1 MPFSSVATAKAGR
14 ATAISEDRN
23 AAAVGILMPMASS
36 FFDFPTPRVLW
47 RWLKQWRQN
56 QLVATTDRISVL
68 EHVDDAGHLGPRY
81 AFMTMMSC
89 GIAMLG
95 LLQNSAAVII
105 GAMLI
110 SPLMGP
116 IIELG
121 MGLATFD
128 LRSIRSAMK
137 SLTVGVL
144 LSLLVAAGIVY
155 FSPLQDATSEILAR
169 TEPTFFD
176 LLIAIF
182 SGLAGAYATVTRK
195 GEMIVGVAIATA
207 LMPPLAV
214 VGYGIAVMNWSIA
227 GGAAFL
233 FMTNLLAIAL
243 SVTIV
248 ARWYGFGG
256 TDSPKQTAW
265 QAGLIIGSFV
275 LLSIPLGLA
284 LGRIALKSQ
293 VELSVRAATDT
304 AAANASGRVSG
315 LRVDITKNGVNVDA
329 VMMMPRHIN
338 GLEASLEKS
347 LATQLGRP
355 VNVQVREVL
364 TADDASFA
372 QQQGTLAELRRSVD
386 ALQTAET
393 GRTSAQQA
401 RQVEQVRLQT
411 ALLGYLGR
419 LAPSADG
426 RQWTLQIAPESR
438 MSLQRAQRIE
448 REINAGFSEDGVNI
462 TVSPSLQALPG
473 VVFADDS
480 AELDAA
486 SVRILA
492 TVGWALQRWQGNAV
506 RVIGVGG
513 TEALAQSRA
522 DAVAVALRANGL
534 QASVALD
541 DPASVRARVRE
552 DGPQAARTVRLEIG
566 EAP

>member
-1 MPFSSVATAKAGR
+1 
-14 ATAISEDRN
+14 
-23 AAAVGILMPMASS
+23 MASTFS
-36 FFDFPTPRVLW
+36 DLPNPRVLW
-47 RWLKQWRQN
+47 RWFTQWRQN

-81 AFMTMMSC
+81 AFMTVMSA

-128 LRSIRSAMK
+128 LRTIRDALK
-137 SLTVGVL
+137 SLWIGVL

-155 FSPLQDATSEILAR
+155 FSPLQDATPEILAR

-265 QAGLIIGSFV
+265 QAGLIVGSFV

-293 VELSVRAATDT
+293 VELSVRAATDD
-304 AAANASGRVSG
+304 AAARASGRVSG
-315 LRVDITKNGVNVDA
+315 LRVDVTKNGVSVDA
-329 VMMMPRHIN
+329 VLILPHHVN
-338 GLEASLEKS
+338 GLEKS
-347 LATQLGRP
+347 LQERLTNQLGRP
-355 VNVQVREVL
+355 VRVQLREVL

-372 QQQGTLAELRRSVD
+372 LQQGTLAELRRSVD
-386 ALQTAET
+386 ALQSAES
-393 GRTSAQQA
+393 GRSSAQEAKDA
-401 RQVEQVRLQT
+401 RQVRLQ
-411 ALLGYLGR
+411 AELLGYLGR
-419 LAPSADG
+419 LTPSADG
-426 RQWTLQIAPESR
+426 LHWTLQITPESR
-438 MSLQRAQRIE
+438 TPLQRAHRIE
-448 REINAGFSEDGVNI
+448 REINAALADAGTSI
-462 TVSPSLQALPG
+462 TVLPPLQSLPG
-473 VVFADDS
+473 IVFADDS
-480 AELDAA
+480 AELDTNSARA
-486 SVRILA
+486 LETI
-492 TVGWALQRWQGNAV
+492 GWAVKRWHGGGV

-513 TEALAQSRA
+513 TEALARQRA
-522 DAVAVALRANGL
+522 DVVAATLRASGV
-534 QASVALD
+534 QASVSLD
-541 DPASVRARVRE
+541 DTASMRARVRE
-552 DGPQAARTVRLEIG
+552 DGPQAARTVRMEIG
-566 EAP
+566 DAP

>member
-1 MPFSSVATAKAGR
+1 MPCSSVAVAKAGQR
-14 ATAISEDRN
+14 TAISEVRKD
-23 AAAVGILMPMASS
+23 AAVGILTPMAST
-36 FFDFPTPRVLW
+36 FLDLPTPRVLW
-47 RWLKQWRQN
+47 RWFKQWRQN

-68 EHVDDAGHLGPRY
+68 EHVDEAGHLGPRY
-81 AFMTMMSC
+81 AFMTMMSA

-128 LRSIRSAMK
+128 LRTIRDALK
-137 SLTVGVL
+137 SLTIGVF
-144 LSLLVAAGIVY
+144 LSLLVAVVIVF
-155 FSPLQDATSEILAR
+155 FSPLQDATPEILAR

-243 SVTIV
+243 SVTII

-293 VELSVRAATDT
+293 VELSVRGATDA

-315 LRVDITKNGVNVDA
+315 LRVDITKDGVNVDA
-329 VMMMPRHIN
+329 VMMMPRHVN
-338 GLEASLEKS
+338 GLEATLEKS
-347 LATQLGRP
+347 LSIQLQRP

-364 TADDASFA
+364 TADDATFA
-372 QQQGTLAELRRSVD
+372 QQQGTLAELRRSID
-386 ALQTAET
+386 ALQTAES
-393 GRTSAQQA
+393 GRSSVQLT
-401 RQVEQVRLQT
+401 RQTEQMRLQT
-411 ALLGYLGR
+411 QLLGYLGR
-419 LAPSADG
+419 LTPSADG
-426 RQWTLQIAPESR
+426 RRWTLQIEPGSR
-438 MSLQRAQRIE
+438 TTLQRAQRIE
-448 REINAGFSEDGVNI
+448 REINARFADDGLSM
-462 TVSPSLQALPG
+462 TVLPTLQSLPG
-473 VVFADDS
+473 IVFADDS
-480 AELDAA
+480 AELDAD
-486 SVRILA
+486 STRTLA
-492 TVGWALQRWQGNAV
+492 TVAWALQRWQGDAV

-513 TEALAQSRA
+513 TEQLAQSRA
-522 DAVAVALRANGL
+522 DAVATLLRASGL
-534 QASVALD
+534 QARTSLD
-541 DPASVRARVRE
+541 DTASVRARVRDE
-552 DGPQAARTVRLEIG
+552 GPQAARTVRLEIG
-566 EAP
+566 EAL

>member
-1 MPFSSVATAKAGR
+1 MAVTSFDLPNPR
-14 ATAISEDRN
+14 A
-23 AAAVGILMPMASS
+23 
-36 FFDFPTPRVLW
+36 LW
-47 RWLKQWRQN
+47 RWLRQWRQN
-56 QLVATTDRISVL
+56 QLVDNTDRISVL
-68 EHVDDAGHLGPRY
+68 EHVDEAGHLGPRY

-121 MGLATFD
+121 LGLATFD
-128 LRSIRSAMK
+128 LRSIRDALK
-137 SLTVGVL
+137 TLFVGVL
-144 LSLLVAAGIVY
+144 LSLLVAAVIVH
-155 FSPLQDATSEILAR
+155 FSPLQDATPEILAR

-214 VGYGIAVMNWSIA
+214 AGYGIAVLNWNIA

-233 FMTNLLAIAL
+233 FMTNLLAIGL

-284 LGRIALKSQ
+284 LKRIALKSQ
-293 VELSVRAATDT
+293 VELGVRVATD
-304 AAANASGRVSG
+304 AAAQRASGRVSA
-315 LRVDITKNGVNVDA
+315 LRVDMTSNGVNVDT
-329 VMMMPRHIN
+329 VMMVPHHIN
-338 GLEASLEKS
+338 GLEASLQEA
-347 LATQLGRP
+347 LTTQLGRP

-372 QQQGTLAELRRSVD
+372 LQQGTLAELRRSVA
-386 ALQTAET
+386 ALQTAES
-393 GRTSAQQA
+393 GRTATQQA
-401 RQVEQVRLQT
+401 NDAQLVRLQ
-411 ALLGYLGR
+411 AELLGYLGR
-419 LAPSADG
+419 LTPSADG
-426 RQWTLQIAPESR
+426 RHWTLQVTPGSR
-438 MSLQRAQRIE
+438 MPLQLAQRIE
-448 REINAGFSEDGVNI
+448 REVNTGLASDGGGI
-462 TVSPSLQALPG
+462 TVLPPLQPLPG
-473 VVFADDS
+473 IMFADDS
-480 AELDAA
+480 AELDTDSA
-486 SVRILA
+486 STLA
-492 TVGWALQRWQGNAV
+492 TLGWAVQRWHGDAV
-506 RVIGVGG
+506 HVIGVGG
-513 TEALAQSRA
+513 TEALAQKRA
-522 DAVAVALRANGL
+522 DAVAGALRASGL
-534 QASVALD
+534 QASVSLD
-541 DPASVRARVRE
+541 DAAVVRARVRE
-552 DGPQAARTVRLEIG
+552 DGPLAARTVRLEIG
-566 EAP
+566 EAR

>member
-1 MPFSSVATAKAGR
+1 
-14 ATAISEDRN
+14 
-23 AAAVGILMPMASS
+23 MAST
-36 FFDFPTPRVLW
+36 FLDLPTPRAMW
-47 RWLKQWRQN
+47 RWMRQWRQN
-56 QLVATTDRISVL
+56 QLVENTDRLSVL

-81 AFMTMMSC
+81 AFMTVMSC

-128 LRSIRSAMK
+128 LRSIRDALK
-137 SLTVGVL
+137 TLLVGVL
-144 LSLLVAAGIVY
+144 LSLLVAAGIVH
-155 FSPLQDATSEILAR
+155 FSPLQDATPEILAR

-214 VGYGIAVMNWSIA
+214 AGYGIAVLNWNIA

-233 FMTNLLAIAL
+233 FMTNLLAIGL

-265 QAGLIIGSFV
+265 QAGLIIGSFL

-284 LGRIALKSQ
+284 LKRIALKSQ
-293 VELSVRAATDT
+293 VELGVRMATEAAAQRAA
-304 AAANASGRVSG
+304 GRVSA
-315 LRVDITKNGVNVDA
+315 LRVDLTDNGVTVDA
-329 VMMMPRHIN
+329 VMMLPHHVN
-338 GLEASLEKS
+338 GLQAALQDS
-347 LATQLGRP
+347 LARQLGRP

-372 QQQGTLAELRRSVD
+372 LQQGTLAELRRSVA
-386 ALQTAET
+386 ALQTAES
-393 GRTSAQQA
+393 GRTAAQQA
-401 RQVEQVRLQT
+401 KDAQQLRLQSK
-411 ALLGYLGR
+411 LVGYLGR
-419 LAPSADG
+419 LTPGSDG
-426 RQWTLQIAPESR
+426 RNWILQIASDSGMP
-438 MSLQRAQRIE
+438 LPRAHRIE
-448 REINAGFSEDGVNI
+448 REVNAALANDGVGI
-462 TVSPSLQALPG
+462 TVLPPLQSLPG
-473 VVFADDS
+473 IKFADGS
-480 AELDAA
+480 SELDAA
-486 SVRILA
+486 SAATLT
-492 TVGWALQRWQGNAV
+492 TVGWAVRRWRGNAV
-506 RVIGVGG
+506 HVIGVGG
-513 TEALAQSRA
+513 TEALAQKRA
-522 DAVAVALRANGL
+522 DAVATALRASGL
-534 QASVALD
+534 RVSISLADS
-541 DPASVRARVRE
+541 ASVRASVRS
-552 DGPQAARTVRLEIG
+552 DGPLAARTVRLEIG
-566 EAP
+566 KAP

>member
-1 MPFSSVATAKAGR
+1 MTS
-14 ATAISEDRN
+14 
-23 AAAVGILMPMASS
+23 IL
-36 FFDFPTPRVLW
+36 DDLPTPRALW
-47 RWLKQWRQN
+47 RWFRQWRQN
-56 QLVATTDRISVL
+56 QLVDKTDRISVL

-81 AFMTMMSC
+81 AFMTMMSA

-128 LRSIRSAMK
+128 LRTIRDALK
-137 SLTVGVL
+137 SLTIGVF

-243 SVTIV
+243 SVTII

-256 TDSPKQTAW
+256 TDSPKQTVW

-315 LRVDITKNGVNVDA
+315 LRVDVTKNGVNVDA
-329 VMMMPRHIN
+329 VMMMPRHVN

-393 GRTSAQQA
+393 GRTSAQQVKQA
-401 RQVEQVRLQT
+401 EQVRLQT
-411 ALLGYLGR
+411 QLLGYLGR
-419 LAPSADG
+419 LTPGAGG
-426 RQWTLQIAPESR
+426 RQWTLQIEPASR
-438 MSLQRAQRIE
+438 TPLQRAQRME
-448 REINAGFSEDGVNI
+448 REINAGFSKDGINI
-462 TVSPSLQALPG
+462 TVLPALQSLPG
-473 VVFADDS
+473 IVFADDS
-480 AELDAA
+480 AELDADGA
-486 SVRILA
+486 RTLG
-492 TVGWALQRWQGNAV
+492 TVGWALQRWQGTAV
-506 RVIGVGG
+506 RIIGVGG
-513 TEALAQSRA
+513 TEALAQKRA
-522 DAVAVALRANGL
+522 DAVAAALRASGL
-534 QASVALD
+534 QANVRLD
-541 DPASVRARVRE
+541 NAASVRARVLDE
-552 DGPQAARTVRLEIG
+552 GPQAARTVRLEIG
-566 EAP
+566 GEP

>member
-1 MPFSSVATAKAGR
+1 
-14 ATAISEDRN
+14 
-23 AAAVGILMPMASS
+23 MASS

-47 RWLKQWRQN
+47 RWFTQWRQN

-128 LRSIRSAMK
+128 LRSIRDALK
-137 SLTVGVL
+137 SLSVGVL

-155 FSPLQDATSEILAR
+155 FSPLQDATPEILAR

-293 VELSVRAATDT
+293 VELSVRAATDD
-304 AAANASGRVSG
+304 AAAHASGRVSG

-329 VMMMPRHIN
+329 VMMMPRHVN

-347 LATQLGRP
+347 LAAQLGRP

-386 ALQTAET
+386 ALQTAES
-393 GRTSAQQA
+393 GRTSVQQA
-401 RQVEQVRLQT
+401 KQAEQVRLQT
-411 ALLGYLGR
+411 ALLGYLGH
-419 LAPSADG
+419 LTPSADG
-426 RQWTLQIAPESR
+426 RQWTFQISPGSR
-438 MSLQRAQRIE
+438 TSLQRAHRIE
-448 REINAGFSEDGVNI
+448 REINASLAKDGASI
-462 TVSPSLQALPG
+462 TVMPPLQSLPG
-473 VVFADDS
+473 IVFADDS
-480 AELDAA
+480 AELDAESA
-486 SVRILA
+486 RTLA
-492 TVGWALQRWQGNAV
+492 TLGWAVQRWHGNGV

-513 TEALAQSRA
+513 TEALAQKRA
-522 DAVAVALRANGL
+522 DAVAVALRASGL
-534 QASVALD
+534 QASVSLD
-541 DPASVRARVRE
+541 DTASVRARMRE
-552 DGPQAARTVRLEIG
+552 EGPQAARTVRLEIG
-566 EAP
+566 DSP

>member
-1 MPFSSVATAKAGR
+1 MPCSSVAAAKAGR
-14 ATAISEDRN
+14 RTAISEDRN
-23 AAAVGILMPMASS
+23 ATAVGILTPMAST
-36 FFDFPTPRVLW
+36 FFDFPTPRALW
-47 RWLKQWRQN
+47 RWFKQWRQN

-137 SLTVGVL
+137 SLSVGVA

-155 FSPLQDATSEILAR
+155 FSPLQDATPEILAR

-248 ARWYGFGG
+248 SRWYGFGG

-329 VMMMPRHIN
+329 VMMMPRHVN
-338 GLEASLEKS
+338 GLETSLETS
-347 LATQLGRP
+347 LTSQLGRP
-355 VNVQVREVL
+355 VNVQIREVL
-364 TADDASFA
+364 TADDATFA

-386 ALQTAET
+386 ALQTAES

-401 RQVEQVRLQT
+401 KQVERVRLQT

-419 LAPSADG
+419 LESSADG
-426 RQWTLQIAPESR
+426 RHWSLLLAPESGT
-438 MSLQRAQRIE
+438 SLQRAQRIE
-448 REINAGFSEDGVNI
+448 REVNAGLVKHGGSI
-462 TVSPSLQALPG
+462 TVTPVLQSLPG
-473 VVFADDS
+473 IVFADDS
-480 AELDAA
+480 AELDAGSA
-486 SVRILA
+486 RALA
-492 TVGWALQRWQGNAV
+492 TIGWAVQRWHGNAV

-513 TEALAQSRA
+513 TEALAKTRA
-522 DAVAVALRANGL
+522 DAVAVALRASGL
-534 QASVALD
+534 QASVTLD
-541 DPASVRARVRE
+541 DTAAVRARVRE
-552 DGPQAARTVRLEIG
+552 EGPQAARTVRLEIG
-566 EAP
+566 GPL

>member
-1 MPFSSVATAKAGR
+1 
-14 ATAISEDRN
+14 
-23 AAAVGILMPMASS
+23 MASS

-47 RWLKQWRQN
+47 RWFNQWRQQ

-81 AFMTMMSC
+81 AFMTIMSC

-128 LRSIRSAMK
+128 LRSIRNAMRSLSA
-137 SLTVGVL
+137 GVL
-144 LSLLVAAGIVY
+144 LSLLVAAGIVF
-155 FSPLQDATSEILAR
+155 FSPLQDATPEILAR

-176 LLIAIF
+176 LLVAIF

-195 GEMIVGVAIATA
+195 GETIVGVAIATA

-214 VGYGIAVMNWSIA
+214 AGYGIAVMNWSIA

-233 FMTNLLAIAL
+233 FMTNLLAIGL

-265 QAGLIIGSFV
+265 QAGLIVGSFV

-293 VELSVRAATDT
+293 VELSVRAATDQ
-304 AAANASGRVSG
+304 AAAHASGRVSG

-329 VMMMPRHIN
+329 VMILPRHVN
-338 GLEASLEKS
+338 GLEASLETS
-347 LATQLGRP
+347 LATQLGRE

-372 QQQGTLAELRRSVD
+372 LQQGTLAELRRSVA
-386 ALQTAET
+386 ALQSAES

-401 RQVEQVRLQT
+401 RDDQQMRLKAQ
-411 ALLGYLGR
+411 LLGYLGR
-419 LAPSADG
+419 LEASADG
-426 RQWTLQIAPESR
+426 RRWSLQVAPESR
-438 MSLQRAQRIE
+438 MPLQRAHRIE
-448 REINAGFSEDGVNI
+448 REINAGLVDDGTSI
-462 TVSPSLQALPG
+462 TVVPVLQALPG
-473 VVFADDS
+473 IVFADDS
-480 AELDAA
+480 AELDADSA
-486 SVRILA
+486 RTLA
-492 TVGWALQRWQGNAV
+492 TIGWAVQRWQGNAV
-506 RVIGVGG
+506 RVFGVGG
-513 TEALAQSRA
+513 TEALAQARA
-522 DAVAVALRANGL
+522 DAVATALRASGL
-534 QASVALD
+534 QASVSLD
-541 DPASVRARVRE
+541 DAAAVRARVRE

-566 EAP
+566 DPP

>member
-1 MPFSSVATAKAGR
+1 
-14 ATAISEDRN
+14 
-23 AAAVGILMPMASS
+23 MASS

-243 SVTIV
+243 SVTVV

-293 VELSVRAATDT
+293 VELSVRAATD
-304 AAANASGRVSG
+304 AAAARASGRVSG
-315 LRVDITKNGVNVDA
+315 LRVDVAKTGVNVDA
-329 VMMMPRHIN
+329 VMILPHHVN
-338 GLEASLEKS
+338 GLESSLEASLS
-347 LATQLGRP
+347 SQLERP

-372 QQQGTLAELRRSVD
+372 LQQGTLAELRRSVD
-386 ALQTAET
+386 ALQSAES

-401 RQVEQVRLQT
+401 KDAQQVRLQ
-411 ALLGYLGR
+411 AELLGYLGQ
-419 LAPSADG
+419 LTPGADG
-426 RQWTLQIAPESR
+426 RQWTLQLTPESR
-438 MSLQRAQRIE
+438 TPLQRAHRIE
-448 REINAGFSEDGVNI
+448 REVNAVLAKSGTSILVLPALQSLPGITFPEDG
-462 TVSPSLQALPG
+462 T
-473 VVFADDS
+473 
-480 AELDAA
+480 ELDAGSA
-486 SVRILA
+486 RTLA
-492 TVGWALQRWQGNAV
+492 TIGWAVQRWHGNAV
-506 RVIGVGG
+506 RVIGVGD
-513 TEALAQSRA
+513 TEALARKRA
-522 DAVAVALRANGL
+522 DAVAGVLRASGL
-534 QASVALD
+534 QASISLD
-541 DPASVRARVRE
+541 DTASLRARVRDE
-552 DGPQAARTVRLEIG
+552 GPQAARTVRLEIG
-566 EAP
+566 EASQPGS

>member
-1 MPFSSVATAKAGR
+1 
-14 ATAISEDRN
+14 
-23 AAAVGILMPMASS
+23 MASTL
-36 FFDFPTPRVLW
+36 FGLPNPHALW
-47 RWLKQWRQN
+47 RWLRQWRQN
-56 QLVATTDRISVL
+56 QLVETTDRISVL
-68 EHVDDAGHLGPRY
+68 EHVEEAGHLGPRY

-128 LRSIRSAMK
+128 LRSIRGALK
-137 SLTVGVL
+137 TLLVGVL
-144 LSLLVAAGIVY
+144 LSLLVAAGIVH
-155 FSPLQDATSEILAR
+155 FSPLQDATPEILAR

-214 VGYGIAVMNWSIA
+214 AGYGIAVLNWNIA

-233 FMTNLLAIAL
+233 FMTNLLAIGL

-265 QAGLIIGSFV
+265 QAGLIIASFV

-284 LGRIALKSQ
+284 LKRIALKSQ
-293 VELSVRAATDT
+293 VELSVRMATD
-304 AAANASGRVSG
+304 AAAQRASGRVSA
-315 LRVDITKNGVNVDA
+315 LRVDMTEGGVTVDA
-329 VMMMPRHIN
+329 VMMLPRHVS
-338 GLEASLEKS
+338 GLEDSLQDV
-347 LATQLGRP
+347 LATQLGSP
-355 VNVQVREVL
+355 VHVQVRELL

-372 QQQGTLAELRRSVD
+372 LQQGTLTELRRSVA
-386 ALQTAET
+386 ALQTAES
-393 GRTSAQQA
+393 GRTVMQQSRDA
-401 RQVEQVRLQT
+401 RRLRLQ
-411 ALLGYLGR
+411 AELLGYLGR
-419 LAPSADG
+419 LTPNPDG
-426 RQWTLQIAPESR
+426 LHWTLQVLPEAR
-438 MSLQRAQRIE
+438 MPLQRAQRIE
-448 REINAGFSEDGVNI
+448 REVNVGLASDGGGINV
-462 TVSPSLQALPG
+462 VPSLQPLPG
-473 VVFADDS
+473 IVFADDS
-480 AELDAA
+480 TALDADA
-486 SVRILA
+486 VSSLT
-492 TVGWALQRWQGNAV
+492 TVAWAVQRWRGNGV

-513 TEALAQSRA
+513 TETLAQKRA
-522 DAVAVALRANGL
+522 DAVAAALRANGL
-534 QASVALD
+534 QVSVSLAD
-541 DPASVRARVRE
+541 AASVRARARS
-552 DGPQAARTVRLEIG
+552 DGPLAARTVRLEIG
-566 EAP
+566 KAP

>member
-1 MPFSSVATAKAGR
+1 
-14 ATAISEDRN
+14 
-23 AAAVGILMPMASS
+23 MASS
-36 FFDFPTPRVLW
+36 FFDIPNPRVLW
-47 RWLKQWRQN
+47 RWFTQWRQH

-68 EHVDDAGHLGPRY
+68 EHVDDGGHLGPRY
-81 AFMTMMSC
+81 AFMTLMSC

-121 MGLATFD
+121 LGLATFD
-128 LRSIRSAMK
+128 LRSIRDALK
-137 SLTVGVL
+137 SLSVGVL
-144 LSLLVAAGIVY
+144 LSLLVAAVIVY
-155 FSPLQDATSEILAR
+155 FSPLQEATPEILAR

-195 GEMIVGVAIATA
+195 GETIVGVAIATA

-265 QAGLIIGSFV
+265 HAGLIIATFV
-275 LLSIPLGLA
+275 LLSIPLGIA
-284 LGRIALKSQ
+284 LKRIALQAQ
-293 VELSVRAATDT
+293 VELAVRAATDE
-304 AAANASGRVSG
+304 AATRGSGRVSG
-315 LRVDITKNGVNVDA
+315 LRVDMVKGGVNVDA
-329 VMMMPRHIN
+329 VLMVPHHIN
-338 GLEASLEKS
+338 GLETSLQDE
-347 LATQLGRP
+347 LTRQLGQP
-355 VNVQVREVL
+355 VHVQVREVL

-372 QQQGTLAELRRSVD
+372 QQQGSLAELRRSVA
-386 ALQTAET
+386 ALQTAES
-393 GRTSAQQA
+393 GRTAAQQA
-401 RQVEQVRLQT
+401 KDAQQLRLQ
-411 ALLGYLGR
+411 AQLLGYLGQLTPSANGQQWNLQ
-419 LAPSADG
+419 LAPDA
-426 RQWTLQIAPESR
+426 RVPLE
-438 MSLQRAQRIE
+438 RAQRIE
-448 REINAGFSEDGVNI
+448 REVNATLAKDKDGSAI
-462 TVSPSLQALPG
+462 TVLPPVQPLPG

-480 AELDAA
+480 VELDADA
-486 SVRILA
+486 ARRLA
-492 TVGWALQRWQGNAV
+492 TVAWAVQRWRGNTV
-506 RVIGVGG
+506 HVFGVGG
-513 TEALAQSRA
+513 SEVLARKRA
-522 DAVAVALRANGL
+522 DAVAAALRGSGL
-534 QASVALD
+534 QATVSLD
-541 DPASVRARVRE
+541 DDAVVRARVRE

-566 EAP
+566 ETR

>member
-1 MPFSSVATAKAGR
+1 MQCSSAATAKAGR
-14 ATAISEDRN
+14 QTAISEGRN
-23 AAAVGILMPMASS
+23 ATAVGILTPMASS

-47 RWLKQWRQN
+47 RWFNQWRQN

-128 LRSIRSAMK
+128 LRTIRDALK
-137 SLTVGVL
+137 SLLVGVL
-144 LSLLVAAGIVY
+144 LSLFVAAGIVY
-155 FSPLQDATSEILAR
+155 LSPLQDVTPEILAR
-169 TEPTFFD
+169 TEPTLFD

-248 ARWYGFGG
+248 SRWYGFGG

-284 LGRIALKSQ
+284 LGRIALKSR
-293 VELSVRAATDT
+293 VELSVRAATDA

-315 LRVDITKNGVNVDA
+315 LRVDVTKTAVNVDA
-329 VMMMPRHIN
+329 VMMMPRHVN

-347 LATQLGRP
+347 LSAQLGRP
-355 VNVQVREVL
+355 VSVQVREVL

-372 QQQGTLAELRRSVD
+372 QQQGTLAELLRSVD
-386 ALQTAET
+386 ALQTAES

-401 RQVEQVRLQT
+401 KQAELLRLQT
-411 ALLGYLGR
+411 ALLAYLGR
-419 LAPSADG
+419 LTPSADG
-426 RQWTLQIAPESR
+426 RQWTLQLAPESR
-438 MSLQRAQRIE
+438 MPLHRAYRME
-448 REINAGFSEDGVNI
+448 REVNAGLAKNGGSI
-462 TVSPSLQALPG
+462 TVTPVLQSLPSI
-473 VVFADDS
+473 VFADDS
-480 AELDAA
+480 AELDAE
-486 SVRILA
+486 SVRILE
-492 TVGWALQRWQGNAV
+492 TIGWAVQRWHGNAV

-513 TEALAQSRA
+513 SDALAKARA
-522 DAVAVALRANGL
+522 NAVAVALGASGL
-534 QASVALD
+534 QASVSVD
-541 DPASVRARVRE
+541 DTASVRARVRDE
-552 DGPQAARTVRLEIG
+552 GPQAARTVRLEIG
-566 EAP
+566 DAP